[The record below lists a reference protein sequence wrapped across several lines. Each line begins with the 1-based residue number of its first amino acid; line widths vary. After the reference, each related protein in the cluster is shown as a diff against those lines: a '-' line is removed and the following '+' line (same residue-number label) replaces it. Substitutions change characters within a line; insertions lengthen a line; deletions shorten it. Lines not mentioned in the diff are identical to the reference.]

1 MRLARL
7 SIHCIDQNK
16 FQRMHTIIYLK
27 PIIRWAQPAHRPSL
41 EIADKID
48 LQGGNKRVALS
59 ELSIYYTWQN
69 VRNSNKNNSYTL
81 KRLGGDSV
89 STQISPCNFLII
101 PCDNE
106 TNDVSI

>member
-59 ELSIYYTWQN
+59 ELSMYYTWQN

-81 KRLGGDSV
+81 KRLGGIQFQLKFPPV
-89 STQISPCNFLII
+89 IFW
-101 PCDNE
+101 
-106 TNDVSI
+106 